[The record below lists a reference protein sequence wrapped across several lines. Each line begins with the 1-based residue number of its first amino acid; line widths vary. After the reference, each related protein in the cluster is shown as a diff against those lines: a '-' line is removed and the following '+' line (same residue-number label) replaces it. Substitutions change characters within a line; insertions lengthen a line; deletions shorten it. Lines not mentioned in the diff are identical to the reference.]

1 MVRGGSRMRALAIGL
16 LAVLACAPAAMAGSL
31 IVLKPDVSSG
41 ASVTL
46 GDLFDGVGSQSS
58 VVIGNGAPYGQSAVL
73 DADAVRRIAGQHGLD
88 WDNPDA
94 ISRIV
99 VARSGAHAAGAHMAD
114 TLTWTRSIQSG
125 DVIRPDDL
133 TYAKLAA
140 FSVPPDAPR
149 DANDVIGKVARRPLR
164 VGSAV
169 ATHDVSDPLVIKADD
184 TVQVA
189 YEADG
194 IRLVLQGKA
203 MGSAAIGDAVSVM
216 NPVSKKA
223 IQAIASG
230 VDEAVV
236 GPAAE
241 RIRARPF
248 MSAAQIAAL
257 R

>member
-1 MVRGGSRMRALAIGL
+1 MRMLATVGL
-16 LAVLACAPAAMAGSL
+16 LAALAFAPAAMAGSL
-31 IVLKPDVSSG
+31 IVLKSDVSSG

-46 GDLFDGVGSQSS
+46 GDLFDGVGSQAS
-58 VVIGNGAPYGQSAVL
+58 VVIGNGAPFGQSAVL
-73 DADAVRRIAGQHGLD
+73 DANAVRRIAGQHGLD

-94 ISRIV
+94 ITRII
-99 VARSGAHAAGAHMAD
+99 VARGGARASGAHMTD

-133 TYAKLAA
+133 TYAKLASFA
-140 FSVPPDAPR
+140 VPADAPR

-194 IRLVLQGKA
+194 IRLVLLGKA
-203 MGSAAIGDAVSVM
+203 MGSAAIGDAVSIM

-248 MSAAQIAAL
+248 MSPAQIAAL

>member
-1 MVRGGSRMRALAIGL
+1 MVQL
-16 LAVLACAPAAMAGSL
+16 VLEMAG
-31 IVLKPDVSSG
+31 I
-41 ASVTL
+41 
-46 GDLFDGVGSQSS
+46 
-58 VVIGNGAPYGQSAVL
+58 
-73 DADAVRRIAGQHGLD
+73 
-88 WDNPDA
+88 
-94 ISRIV
+94 
-99 VARSGAHAAGAHMAD
+99 
-114 TLTWTRSIQSG
+114 
-125 DVIRPDDL
+125 
-133 TYAKLAA
+133 
-140 FSVPPDAPR
+140 DAPR

-194 IRLVLQGKA
+194 IRLVLLGKA
-203 MGSAAIGDAVSVM
+203 MGSAAIGDAVSIM

-248 MSAAQIAAL
+248 MSPAQIAAL

>member
-1 MVRGGSRMRALAIGL
+1 
-16 LAVLACAPAAMAGSL
+16 
-31 IVLKPDVSSG
+31 
-41 ASVTL
+41 
-46 GDLFDGVGSQSS
+46 
-58 VVIGNGAPYGQSAVL
+58 
-73 DADAVRRIAGQHGLD
+73 
-88 WDNPDA
+88 
-94 ISRIV
+94 
-99 VARSGAHAAGAHMAD
+99 
-114 TLTWTRSIQSG
+114 
-125 DVIRPDDL
+125 VIRPDDL
-133 TYAKLAA
+133 TYAKLASFA
-140 FSVPPDAPR
+140 VPADAPR

-194 IRLVLQGKA
+194 IRLVLLGKA
-203 MGSAAIGDAVSVM
+203 MGSAAIGDAVSIM

-248 MSAAQIAAL
+248 MSPAQIAAL

>member
-1 MVRGGSRMRALAIGL
+1 MRYR
-16 LAVLACAPAAMAGSL
+16 AARNL
-31 IVLKPDVSSG
+31 V
-41 ASVTL
+41 
-46 GDLFDGVGSQSS
+46 
-58 VVIGNGAPYGQSAVL
+58 
-73 DADAVRRIAGQHGLD
+73 
-88 WDNPDA
+88 
-94 ISRIV
+94 
-99 VARSGAHAAGAHMAD
+99 
-114 TLTWTRSIQSG
+114 QSG

-133 TYAKLAA
+133 TYAKLASFA
-140 FSVPPDAPR
+140 VPADAPR

-194 IRLVLQGKA
+194 IRLVLLGKA
-203 MGSAAIGDAVSVM
+203 MGSAAIGDAVSIM

-248 MSAAQIAAL
+248 MSPAQIAAL